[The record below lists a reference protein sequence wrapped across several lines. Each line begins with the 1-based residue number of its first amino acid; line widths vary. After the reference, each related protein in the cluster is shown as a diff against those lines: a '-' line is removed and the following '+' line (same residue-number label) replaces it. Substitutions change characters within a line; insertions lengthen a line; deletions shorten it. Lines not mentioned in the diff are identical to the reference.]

1 MSNVRQLILLE
12 LNEVNFDIARAYD
25 GVLGLNN
32 FRRLFE
38 QGVHKTA
45 AEARYEDLEPW
56 IQWVSV
62 HSGLSLAEHGIFR
75 LGDIV
80 SSQVPQ
86 FFEQVE
92 GAGFRVGAISP
103 MNAAN
108 RLQSPAYFIPDPW
121 THTPTDGS
129 GWSRSLWQALSQV
142 VNDNA
147 SGRLTPA
154 SAAVLL
160 AGLLRFARPRH
171 YKLYLELGIGAIKHS
186 WRRALL
192 LDLFLH
198 DLHMRLFAR
207 HRPNFS
213 TLFLNAGAHIQ
224 HHYLFNSRLVPP
236 SPNSNPA
243 WYVDAKVDPFGEM
256 LRVYDV
262 ILGDY
267 LDMPD
272 TSFLL
277 ATGLTQQ
284 PYDRIKFYWRLRNHV
299 SFLQLVGLRFTRVL
313 PRMTRDFV
321 VEFDDVAQAEAGQ
334 ALLAS
339 LKMVEDGIA
348 LFSDIDNRGTSLF
361 VTLTYPKEIRS
372 GMQVASATNRFELA
386 PHVVFVAIKNGMHAP
401 HGYVVGTGE
410 VSRLLPA
417 DGEHVKSLHA
427 TVLRYFGISRQ
438 ARGGATAASTS
449 LPGKRHG
456 AV

>member
-1 MSNVRQLILLE
+1 M
-12 LNEVNFDIARAYD
+12 
-25 GVLGLNN
+25 
-32 FRRLFE
+32 
-38 QGVHKTA
+38 
-45 AEARYEDLEPW
+45 
-56 IQWVSV
+56 
-62 HSGLSLAEHGIFR
+62 
-75 LGDIV
+75 
-80 SSQVPQ
+80 
-86 FFEQVE
+86 
-92 GAGFRVGAISP
+92 
-103 MNAAN
+103 
-108 RLQSPAYFIPDPW
+108 
-121 THTPTDGS
+121 
-129 GWSRSLWQALSQV
+129 

-160 AGLLRFARPRH
+160 AGALRFARPRH
-171 YKLYLELGIGAIKHS
+171 YKLYLELGIGAIEHS

-213 TLFLNAGAHIQ
+213 TLFLNTGAHIK
-224 HHYLFNSRLVPP
+224 HHYMFNSLLVTP

-243 WYVDAKVDPFGEM
+243 WYVDAKADPFGEM

-284 PYDRIKFYWRLRNHV
+284 PYDRIKFCWRLRNRA
-299 SFLQLVGLRFTRVL
+299 SFLQLLGLRFKRVL
-313 PRMTRDFV
+313 TRMTRDFV

-339 LKMVEDGIA
+339 LKMVEDGVA
-348 LFSDIDNRGTSLF
+348 LFGDIDSRGNSLF
-361 VTLTYPKEIRS
+361 ATLTYPKEIRS
-372 GMQVASATNRFELA
+372 GMQVASATDSFELA
-386 PHVVFVAIKNGMHAP
+386 PHVAFVAIKNGMHAP
-401 HGYVVGTGE
+401 HGYVVGTDE
-410 VSRLLPA
+410 VSRLPPA

-427 TVLRYFGISRQ
+427 TVLSHFGISKPAPGAPAGSADVPPEISRETFQ
-438 ARGGATAASTS
+438 SLTTKQEVGSEAATVSMNIRSTFWRPHTTPGGGS
-449 LPGKRHG
+449 
-456 AV
+456 V